1 MWVFLYGINPETIV
15 TSSSKPDFNRKRN
28 TFGIY
33 AIIYTGTGNNMN
45 SRRVPVI
52 SLKESNDMNGQYV
65 MSLYTGKRLQ
75 SKDWDQIPIDE
86 FAIDKV
92 KKLTTNED
100 QSVIQNKCPL
110 FEQGAGNKVEGINIK
125 DNSNTI

>member
-92 KKLTTNED
+92 KKLATNED
-100 QSVIQNKCPL
+100 
-110 FEQGAGNKVEGINIK
+110 
-125 DNSNTI
+125 